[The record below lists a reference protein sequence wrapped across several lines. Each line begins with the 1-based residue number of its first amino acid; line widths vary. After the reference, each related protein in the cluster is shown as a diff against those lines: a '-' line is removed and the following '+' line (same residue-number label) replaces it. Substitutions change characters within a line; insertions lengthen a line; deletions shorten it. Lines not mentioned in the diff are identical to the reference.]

1 MAPGNRDRM
10 PEYEGVG
17 TDLDFLQD
25 EPDDPL
31 TIGKRQGLGGL
42 VELGEKAFKALGQR
56 HECLGVH
63 QFRLE
68 GGQLRLG
75 RRFPLS
81 QRRHALAQLLQRE
94 KLFLVRLDEP
104 RDRSADSAHRLE
116 HALAFHGDGMLG
128 TQCRQPAIDFL
139 AYERWILQQA
149 DDLVPDQ
156 RVQRILP
163 YRAVCTAAPL
173 GISVVIRP
181 QAAVVE
187 ELPPRCPSRSSIV
200 RVAARSTDQ
209 QPLQQG
215 RDLGAPRSDD
225 SRRVAPGPARTG
237 WG

>member
-1 MAPGNRDRM
+1 MVPGNRDRM

-31 TIGKRQGLGGL
+31 AIGKRQGLGGL

-56 HECLGVH
+56 HVCLGVH

-104 RDRSADSAHRLE
+104 RDRSTDSAHRLD
-116 HALAFHGDGMLG
+116 HALAFHVMGCSVRTAASRRSISWRTSDGFSNKRM
-128 TQCRQPAIDFL
+128 TSSQTSASNASCRTGRF
-139 AYERWILQQA
+139 
-149 DDLVPDQ
+149 
-156 RVQRILP
+156 VQRRP
-163 YRAVCTAAPL
+163 SGYR
-173 GISVVIRP
+173 
-181 QAAVVE
+181 
-187 ELPPRCPSRSSIV
+187 
-200 RVAARSTDQ
+200 
-209 QPLQQG
+209 
-215 RDLGAPRSDD
+215 
-225 SRRVAPGPARTG
+225 
-237 WG
+237 